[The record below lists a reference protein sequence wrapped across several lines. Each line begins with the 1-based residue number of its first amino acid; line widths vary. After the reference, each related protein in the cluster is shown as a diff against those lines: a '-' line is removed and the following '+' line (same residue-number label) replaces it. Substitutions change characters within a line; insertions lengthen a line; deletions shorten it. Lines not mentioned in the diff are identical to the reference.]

1 MQPENGH
8 KIKSKQLNYF
18 MISKAYF
25 ANFAKIANCNK
36 VVSFLQID

>member
-25 ANFAKIANCNK
+25 AKIANCNK
-36 VVSFLQID
+36 VASFLQID